1 MRTSPLPVSLR
12 TTVWLL
18 VSAVIVVVLI
28 DGGSVALTRM
38 SVPDAALNTGYVAA
52 AAAKGKPTTRGTA
65 LVAYRAAREDGKKRH
80 LHIRTKNF
88 TLYPDGKV
96 KLTATRT
103 ARTLVLHRFSASS
116 HLAEVSATVT
126 VSALPFASAT
136 DTAARTR

>member
-1 MRTSPLPVSLR
+1 MRMPGISSLR
-12 TTVWLL
+12 GL
-18 VSAVIVVVLI
+18 VLTLAAVVFVLGAI
-28 DGGSVALTRM
+28 DGGSIFLTRM
-38 SVPDAALNTGYVAA
+38 SVPDEALNAGYVAA

-80 LHIRTKNF
+80 LHIRAKGF